1 MLTSLSHG
9 IPLAFLLLIG
19 SSGVAQSNANDIATY
34 ARDGQAA
41 LASGK
46 YAEAESD
53 YSKLTAMA
61 PSVAEFHA
69 TLGVI
74 YYQQGNFEQ
83 AVTELRRTLSL
94 KPTLPKVSGLLAM
107 SLSALG
113 HYKEALPGLEKT
125 FHQSTDLPIK
135 RMAGLQLER
144 AYTALQQDRNAV
156 QVALEMDKVFGDD
169 PEVLYNNERIYG
181 NYAFLTIQKLKTV
194 APNSAWRHLAAAEAQ
209 ESQDNYPVAIAEYRV
224 VLRMDPAR
232 PGIHYKLGRTL
243 LDKWHT
249 SQQPEDLAAAK
260 QEFGLELTLDPAN
273 SNAAYEIGEIDRQA
287 GQLNDAQ
294 AFFEKAVTYHPDF
307 AEAQIGL
314 AVVLSSRGKWQEA
327 LPHLERAVALRPDDD
342 VAWYRLSQVYRA
354 LGDGPNQKKA
364 LAIFQQ
370 LRSKSSPEQDKVP
383 REVTQPKLDSGP
395 TP

>member
-1 MLTSLSHG
+1 MRTSLSHG
-9 IPLAFLLLIG
+9 IPLAFLLLTG
-19 SSGVAQSNANDIATY
+19 SYGAAQSNQNDIATY

-41 LASGK
+41 LASGR

-53 YSKLTAMA
+53 YTKLTAMA

-74 YYQQGNFEQ
+74 EYQQGNFEQ
-83 AVTELRRTLSL
+83 AANQLRRALSL

-107 SLSALG
+107 SLSELG
-113 HYKEALPGLEKT
+113 QYKEALPGLEKA
-125 FHQSTDLPIK
+125 FRQSTDLPIK

-144 AYTALQQDRNAV
+144 AYTALQQDRSAV
-156 QVALEMDKVFGDD
+156 QVALEMDKVFSDD

-209 ESQDNYPVAIAEYRV
+209 ESQDNYTAAIAEYRL
-224 VLRMDPAR
+224 VLSMDPSR

-243 LDKWHT
+243 LDKWHA

-260 QEFGLELTLDPAN
+260 QEFILELNLDPAN
-273 SNAAYEIGEIDRQA
+273 SNAAYELGEMDRQA
-287 GQLNDAQ
+287 GQIDQAQ
-294 AFFEKAVTYHPDF
+294 AYFERAVAYHPDF
-307 AEAQIGL
+307 PEAQVGL
-314 AVVLSSRGKWQEA
+314 AVVLSWKGKWQDA
-327 LPHLERAVALRPDDD
+327 LPHLERAIALRPDDE

-354 LGDGPNQKKA
+354 LDDAPNQKKA
-364 LAIFQQ
+364 LATFQQ
-370 LRSKSSPEQDKVP
+370 LRSTPSPEKDKAP